1 MVERGVV
8 IKQKHG
14 RNVVYR
20 AAGQQPQAPC
30 APEFALLKPRPMTT
44 IPVREGGVIM
54 PFYGLKPA
62 LWLTGNCK
70 HESRQE
76 DLQKILRRMAAVPG
90 DPCRFKHWNEPE
102 QQPERQRCLR
112 RRNQRTENLRRSW
125 CVAVMG
131 VCGNRAR
138 RPT

>member
-1 MVERGVV
+1 MSTKKAGRPLEAEIVAALGTADLLGVTAKTVAARIGRHHARVSQDLALMVERGVV

-54 PFYGLKPA
+54 PTTSSTA
-62 LWLTGNCK
+62 SVWLTGNP
-70 HESRQE
+70 Q
-76 DLQKILRRMAAVPG
+76 
-90 DPCRFKHWNEPE
+90 
-102 QQPERQRCLR
+102 
-112 RRNQRTENLRRSW
+112 T
-125 CVAVMG
+125 
-131 VCGNRAR
+131 
-138 RPT
+138 